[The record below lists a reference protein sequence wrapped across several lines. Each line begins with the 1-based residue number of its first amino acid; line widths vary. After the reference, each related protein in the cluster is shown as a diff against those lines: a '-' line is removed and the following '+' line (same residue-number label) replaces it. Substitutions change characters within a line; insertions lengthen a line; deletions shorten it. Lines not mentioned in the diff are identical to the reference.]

1 VTLGA
6 QLISMEPKDNKWY
19 WRFRIGV
26 TLTILL
32 VLYSS
37 CIDIRYPAKGKTVD
51 LKDNTSLIYGRVQ
64 VIEDNVDVT
73 RDFCDPMSFF
83 SSTDRLLSFSLLD
96 LKWRKVAMHVVAEH
110 DGSFYWVL
118 PAGYYRIIK
127 IGYRTD
133 IDPYLAFRINGG
145 NRYVYVGNIVLK
157 SESAMVPHISL
168 RKHKANLSTVYD
180 LIDIYVEDNF
190 ECETNVLK
198 AKFPD
203 RAKVIEK
210 SLIFTNY
217 DK

>member
-1 VTLGA
+1 
-6 QLISMEPKDNKWY
+6 MEPRGIKSY
-19 WRFRIGV
+19 RRIRIGV
-26 TLTILL
+26 TLTMLL
-32 VLYSS
+32 LIYCS

-51 LKDNTSLIYGRVQ
+51 LQDNTSLIYGRVQ

-83 SSTDRLLSFSLLD
+83 SSADRLLSFSLLD
-96 LKWRKVAMHVVAEH
+96 LESRKVAMYVIAEH
-110 DGSFYWVL
+110 DGSFYWLL

-145 NRYVYVGNIVLK
+145 SRYIYIGNIVLK
-157 SESAMVPHISL
+157 SESAMIPHISL
-168 RKHKANLSTVYD
+168 RKHKANISTEYD

-190 ECETNVLK
+190 EYETNVLK
-198 AKFPD
+198 ARFPD
-203 RAKVIEK
+203 SAEIIEK
-210 SLIFTNY
+210 SLLFTNH

>member
-1 VTLGA
+1 MLTL
-6 QLISMEPKDNKWY
+6 
-19 WRFRIGV
+19 
-26 TLTILL
+26 LL
-32 VLYSS
+32 VIYCS
-37 CIDIRYPAKGKTVD
+37 CINIRYPAEGKAVV
-51 LKDNTSLIYGRVQ
+51 LQDNTSLIFGRVQ
-64 VIEDNVDVT
+64 VIEDSVDVT

-83 SSTDRLLSFSLLD
+83 SSADRLLSFTLLD
-96 LKWRKVAMHVVAEH
+96 LEWRKVALNVIAEN

-133 IDPYLAFRINGG
+133 IDPYLAFRINDG
-145 NRYVYVGNIVLK
+145 NRYIYIGNIVLK

-168 RKHKANLSTVYD
+168 RKHKANLSTVYN
-180 LIDIYVEDNF
+180 LIDIFVEDNF
-190 ECETNVLK
+190 EYETNALK

>member
-1 VTLGA
+1 MLTL
-6 QLISMEPKDNKWY
+6 
-19 WRFRIGV
+19 
-26 TLTILL
+26 LL
-32 VLYSS
+32 VIYCS
-37 CIDIRYPAKGKTVD
+37 CIDIRYPAKGNTVH
-51 LKDNTSLIYGRVQ
+51 LQDNTSLIYGRVQ
-64 VIEDNVDVT
+64 VIEDSVDVT

-83 SSTDRLLSFSLLD
+83 SSADRLLNFSLLD
-96 LKWRKVAMHVVAEH
+96 LESRKVAMNVIAEH
-110 DGSFYWVL
+110 DGSFYWLL

-145 NRYVYVGNIVLK
+145 NKYIYIGNIVLK
-157 SESAMVPHISL
+157 SESAIIPHISL
-168 RKHKANLSTVYD
+168 RKHKANISTEYN

-190 ECETNVLK
+190 EYETNVLK

-203 RAKVIEK
+203 RAEVIEK